1 MQVKIFTGIRLT
13 SDVRAAL
20 SESTLERIT
29 YEEKEYIGL
38 YAPQDPTL
46 QQIHELRDTI
56 ASMLHEHLPGHRHHI
71 LVFPQLFLG

>member
-13 SDVRAAL
+13 SDVRQAL
-20 SESTLERIT
+20 MSSELEKIT

-38 YAPQDPTL
+38 YAPKNPTL
-46 QQIHELRDTI
+46 EQIHSLRDKISAT
-56 ASMLHEHLPGHRHHI
+56 LHEHLPGRRHNI

>member
-13 SDVRAAL
+13 SDVKQAL
-20 SESTLERIT
+20 ARCELEVIT

-38 YAPQDPTL
+38 YAPENPTL
-46 QQIHELRDTI
+46 EHIHLLRDQI
-56 ASMLHEHLPGHRHHI
+56 AAKLHENLPGHRHSI